1 MNRLAQLQAWY
12 DSHCD
17 GEWEHVYGIKID
29 SLDNPGW
36 WVKIDLAGTELEK
49 VSFDPRLERQSEVDW
64 LDCKVKDKIFDGAGD
79 PSKLETILALFLDW
93 QNNIGAWLFKGSST
107 CLTAGVS
114 PSSSRR
120 HETLS
125 LRCLSCTCVGRFERT
140 DECLAAISGTYAGA
154 DMAGAS
160 A

>member
-12 DSHCD
+12 GSHCD

-49 VSFDPRLERQSEVDW
+49 VSFDPCLERQSEVDW

-93 QNNIGAWLFKGSST
+93 AEQHRS
-107 CLTAGVS
+107 V
-114 PSSSRR
+114 
-120 HETLS
+120 
-125 LRCLSCTCVGRFERT
+125 
-140 DECLAAISGTYAGA
+140 AI
-154 DMAGAS
+154 
-160 A
+160 